1 MGNMQL
7 PRPKE
12 IDFPE
17 SHHKTLKFEG
27 FSKREHLENA
37 ICKAFILLKS
47 GNILITYFIV
57 DQKKFI
63 IRNYIMILSFPDLK
77 IIEKYVLDNSEGD
90 TYYSIPFTRQLNNGK
105 IFAISDRYYFFDNEE
120 ISKDP
125 SKKSEKI
132 DEIFFTSKEIDFY
145 EDWDKKKRNPI
156 YRTFNTF
163 TCSYLIEVKDQKFIY
178 TKVEQWC
185 NYIFFLDALDV
196 SSLSKIPLFYYD
208 KILKNGEKRKYE
220 LDIIHKS
227 EYYPENIYV
236 IGNRSTLPEKDS
248 FESILLCLD
257 IDKLLNQG
265 KKSKKPEFVIQVS
278 TSQKIYSICEYD
290 KKYILL
296 DSYKNGIYIIDL
308 DTKQKV
314 AVSVPSLSKEL
325 MKRAGLPFFA
335 GDVYKDRKAGQGAF
349 YGEMIKLKNG
359 LVFMNGEIID
369 VREQVI
375 LFDFCNSGQKY
386 IITEDYILIN
396 RPDTSIDVFK
406 DITEEEE
413 EEKDE

>member
-120 ISKDP
+120 ISKGP

-178 TKVEQWC
+178 TKVEQSC
-185 NYIFFLDALDV
+185 YHIFFLDALDV

-278 TSQKIYSICEYD
+278 TSNSSKHFA
-290 KKYILL
+290 
-296 DSYKNGIYIIDL
+296 KNI
-308 DTKQKV
+308 
-314 AVSVPSLSKEL
+314 
-325 MKRAGLPFFA
+325 
-335 GDVYKDRKAGQGAF
+335 F
-349 YGEMIKLKNG
+349 YL
-359 LVFMNGEIID
+359 
-369 VREQVI
+369 
-375 LFDFCNSGQKY
+375 
-386 IITEDYILIN
+386 
-396 RPDTSIDVFK
+396 
-406 DITEEEE
+406 
-413 EEKDE
+413 